1 MINQDS
7 GSSEGNSGWLFTKRA
22 LYRNGTFTLSNPI
35 AFLPQQVKDSALL
48 TATTKDPEESKRLTG
63 DEAKK
68 IYEDIV
74 NSKGQTENTKKTRT
88 STRTSD
94 KKLTTVARAKETLS
108 KLRRKSSSLTN
119 RFSSKKHAES
129 NPLLSVAKL
138 FLLVQ
143 SGDVTSLE
151 QALMEGSDVNTT
163 DNYNWSLLMSA
174 AYAGHLPVV
183 QLLLRHGAKW
193 RDIRD
198 HRGFDAADLASMA
211 GHNDIVEILSP
222 SPASDSNNNVRSL
235 RKRRHSA
242 LETSFY
248 CEICAMEVKGNKTEH
263 NLSTVHQFNSQLHSA
278 DIPYSIPQSN
288 KGFQLMIKRGWNPEN
303 GLGPSEQG
311 TLQPIKTVLK
321 RDRQG
326 LGSGGKQKPRVTH
339 FASFDK
345 SAIQCSPIRTR
356 SVARRQDEEQMIT
369 PRSSKRACH
378 DALKKDKLWEI
389 SMRRYLNAADDD
401 YLY

>member
-7 GSSEGNSGWLFTKRA
+7 EWLFTKRA

-35 AFLPQQVKDSALL
+35 SFLPQQVKDST
-48 TATTKDPEESKRLTG
+48 TATTNGPEEFERLTGGLTG

-74 NSKGQTENTKKTRT
+74 YSKGQTENTKKTRV
-88 STRTSD
+88 SD
-94 KKLTTVARAKETLS
+94 KKLTTVVRAKEALN
-108 KLRRKSSSLTN
+108 KLRRKSSLLTG
-119 RFSSKKHAES
+119 RFSSSKKHVKS
-129 NPLLSVAKL
+129 SPPLSVAKL

-143 SGDVTSLE
+143 SGDVKTLE
-151 QALMEGSDVNTT
+151 QALIDGCDVNTT

-174 AYAGHLPVV
+174 ACAGHAPVV
-183 QLLLRHGAKW
+183 QLLLKYGARW
-193 RDIRD
+193 QDVRD
-198 HRGFDAADLASMA
+198 HRGFDAADLAAMA
-211 GHNDIVEILSP
+211 GHNNIVEILSP
-222 SPASDSNNNVRSL
+222 SQAPASGSNNVCSL
-235 RKRRHSA
+235 RKRRHSV
-242 LETSFY
+242 LDKDCYQNNFY
-248 CEICAMEVKGNKTEH
+248 CETCAMEVKGNETEH
-263 NLSTVHQFNSQLHSA
+263 NLSTVHQFNSQFHSA

-311 TLQPIKTVLK
+311 TLQPVKTVLK

-326 LGSGGKQKPRVTH
+326 LGAGRKQKPRVTH

-356 SVARRQDEEQMIT
+356 SVTRRQNKEEQMIT
-369 PRSSKRACH
+369 PRSSKRARH
-378 DALKKDKLWEI
+378 DALQRDKQWEI
-389 SMRRYLNAADDD
+389 NMRRYLNADDNF
-401 YLY
+401 Y

>member
-7 GSSEGNSGWLFTKRA
+7 GSSEGSSGWLFTKRA
-22 LYRNGTFTLSNPI
+22 LYRNGAFNPI
-35 AFLPQQVKDSALL
+35 AFLPQVKDNTLL
-48 TATTKDPEESKRLTG
+48 TATTKDPDEPQRLTG

-88 STRTSD
+88 SD
-94 KKLTTVARAKETLS
+94 KTVARAKVS
-108 KLRRKSSSLTN
+108 KLRRKSSLLTN
-119 RFSSKKHAES
+119 RFSSKKHAKS
-129 NPLLSVAKL
+129 NPPLSVAKL

-143 SGDVTSLE
+143 SGDVTTLE

-198 HRGFDAADLASMA
+198 HRGFDAVDLATMA

-222 SPASDSNNNVRSL
+222 SPATESNNNARCV

-242 LETSFY
+242 LDKNYQTSFY
-248 CEICAMEVKGNKTEH
+248 CEICVMEVEGNETEH
-263 NLSTVHQFNSQLHSA
+263 NLSTVHQFNSQFHSA

-326 LGSGGKQKPRVTH
+326 LGSGRKQKPRVTH

-356 SVARRQDEEQMIT
+356 SVAKRQDEELII
-369 PRSSKRACH
+369 PRSSKRARH
-378 DALKKDKLWEI
+378 DALQKDKLWEI
-389 SMRRYLNAADDD
+389 NMRRYLNAEDDD
-401 YLY
+401 LY

>member
-7 GSSEGNSGWLFTKRA
+7 GSSEGSSGWLFTKRA
-22 LYRNGTFTLSNPI
+22 LYRNGAFTLSNPI
-35 AFLPQQVKDSALL
+35 AFLPQVKDNTLL
-48 TATTKDPEESKRLTG
+48 TATIKDPDEPQRLTG

-88 STRTSD
+88 SD
-94 KKLTTVARAKETLS
+94 KTVARAKETFS
-108 KLRRKSSSLTN
+108 KLRRKSSLLTN
-119 RFSSKKHAES
+119 RFSSKKHAKS
-129 NPLLSVAKL
+129 NPPLSVAKL

-143 SGDVTSLE
+143 SGDVTTLE

-198 HRGFDAADLASMA
+198 HRGFDAVDLATMA
-211 GHNDIVEILSP
+211 GYNDIVEILSP
-222 SPASDSNNNVRSL
+222 SPATESNNNARCV

-242 LETSFY
+242 LDKNYQTSFY
-248 CEICAMEVKGNKTEH
+248 CEICGMEVEGNETEH
-263 NLSTVHQFNSQLHSA
+263 NLSTVHQFNSQFHSA

-326 LGSGGKQKPRVTH
+326 LGSGRKQKPRVTH

-356 SVARRQDEEQMIT
+356 SVAKRQDEELII
-369 PRSSKRACH
+369 PRSSKRARH
-378 DALKKDKLWEI
+378 DALQKDKLWEI
-389 SMRRYLNAADDD
+389 NMRRYLNAEDDN
-401 YLY
+401 LY

>member
-7 GSSEGNSGWLFTKRA
+7 SNSEWLFTKRA
-22 LYRNGTFTLSNPI
+22 LYRNGAFTLSNPI
-35 AFLPQQVKDSALL
+35 TFLPQQVQDNTLK
-48 TATTKDPEESKRLTG
+48 TATTKDSEESQRLTRELTG

-74 NSKGQTENTKKTRT
+74 YGKGQTENTKKTRA
-88 STRTSD
+88 SD
-94 KKLTTVARAKETLS
+94 KKTTVARVKKTLS
-108 KLRRKSSSLTN
+108 KLQRKSSLTSL
-119 RFSSKKHAES
+119 RKHAKS
-129 NPLLSVAKL
+129 SPPLSVGKL

-143 SGDVTSLE
+143 SGDVTTLE
-151 QALMEGSDVNTT
+151 QALMEGCDVNTT
-163 DNYNWSLLMSA
+163 DNYKWTLLMSA

-183 QLLLRHGAKW
+183 QLLLKHGAKW
-193 RDIRD
+193 QDIRD
-198 HRGFDAADLASMA
+198 HRGFDAVDLAAMA
-211 GHNDIVEILSP
+211 GHNNIVEILSP
-222 SPASDSNNNVRSL
+222 SPSLATDSDNNIRSL

-242 LETSFY
+242 LDRGGYQTSFY
-248 CEICAMEVKGNKTEH
+248 CETCAMEVKGNEMEH
-263 NLSTVHQFNSQLHSA
+263 NLSTVHQFNSQFHSA

-326 LGSGGKQKPRVTH
+326 LGSGRKQKPRVTH

-356 SVARRQDEEQMIT
+356 SVTRRQDEEQMIT
-369 PRSSKRACH
+369 PRSSKRARY
-378 DALKKDKLWEI
+378 DALQKDKQWEI
-389 SMRRYLNAADDD
+389 NMRRYLNSDDNN
-401 YLY
+401 LY